1 MRVSYRTD
9 EICAATGLTQSSISR
24 RAADERWPFD
34 LEKSAKRGKPPR
46 VYSFASLPEDV
57 RIAVTLW
64 EEQEGKAG
72 STGENIMAIEPVQ
85 SLELTTSPDRFCPIT
100 DEHRKKSLARA
111 SLVRLYL
118 QYCKKGKKW
127 GRRGQVKDEFVTAYN
142 NGSYPDLFA
151 VIGTTS
157 VKSIERWKLQLGRTD
172 DPFALADNRGKHRKG
187 LISVTPEQGKILER
201 VALSPN
207 APPISEAIR
216 IARARFAAEGIQ
228 DGHSDAT
235 YRRYLERFKKNHY
248 PEWIFHRQGQTALNK
263 QCIFHIR
270 RDYNLI
276 QVGDLIVA
284 DGHILNF
291 EVLNP
296 WSGRPK
302 RMMLLLWYDM
312 ASNYPLGYDIMP
324 TENTGAISA
333 ALRRAIL
340 TLGKIPRVAYMDNGR
355 AFRARF
361 FTQVSD
367 LRQTELPGLYERLG
381 IRTIFAWPY
390 HAESKPV
397 ERFFE
402 TLGELER
409 LAPSYVGT
417 SIATQP
423 PRLNRGE
430 KIHTKIYDKATGG
443 RAPTL
448 IETYRALAA
457 WFDEYARRPQRGHLN
472 GRCPLEV
479 FEAGRGEGFD
489 AYGRERL
496 RLLMSRHEVRRIGR
510 DGIKLPWSDC
520 NYYAPEL
527 YGRQM
532 ESAIVLY
539 DELDAES
546 ICVYGQDGELICEAR
561 RMDKVHPA
569 AAHLGTPEDREKL
582 RAQIELKRSMEK
594 KTVGPAR
601 AFLESDVLPEV
612 QQRMEQIGF
621 AGGEVPTRLPVMNRT
636 ERSRLIGE
644 PTEADLAAQ
653 VARIESYQ
661 GPVIDVEAIETEAA
675 EIERRMREAGPIEPS
690 SNLFSGTRPIFAT
703 DVDRYRWCIE
713 RQAKGCGLDQGD
725 LQFMGEF
732 ETKMDEATAVYWEMQ
747 RELLGS
753 AAAG

>member
-1 MRVSYRTD
+1 MKQAYPD
-9 EICAATGLTQSSISR
+9 PMECAVVETQDRGLVP
-24 RAADERWPFD
+24 AD
-34 LEKSAKRGKPPR
+34 SG
-46 VYSFASLPEDV
+46 
-57 RIAVTLW
+57 
-64 EEQEGKAG
+64 
-72 STGENIMAIEPVQ
+72 
-85 SLELTTSPDRFCPIT
+85 CPIVS
-100 DEHRKKSLARA
+100 DNQRRESLARA

-118 QYCKKGKKW
+118 QYCKKGRKW
-127 GRRGQVKDEFVTAYN
+127 GTRGQVQEAFVTAYN
-142 NGSYPDLFA
+142 NGSYPDLLT
-151 VIGTTS
+151 VIGKTS
-157 VKSIERWKLQLGRTD
+157 VKSVERWKLQLNRTD

-187 LISVTPEQGKILER
+187 QVFIAPEQARILER

-207 APPISEAIR
+207 APPISEVIR

-235 YRRYLERFKKNHY
+235 YRRYLKDFRQNHY
-248 PEWIFHRQGQTALNK
+248 PEWIFHRQGQKTLNE
-263 QCIFHIR
+263 QCIFHIQ

-291 EVLNP
+291 ETLNP
-296 WSGRPK
+296 WTGKPK
-302 RMMLLLWYDM
+302 RMVLLLWYDM

-324 TENTGAISA
+324 TENTGSISA

-340 TLGKIPRVAYMDNGR
+340 ALGKIPKVAYMDNGR
-355 AFRARF
+355 AFRSRF

-367 LRQTELPGLYERLG
+367 FRQTDLPGLYERLG
-381 IRTIFAWPY
+381 IHTVFAWPY
-390 HAESKPV
+390 HAESKPI

-417 SIATQP
+417 SIESKP

-430 KIHTKIYDKATGG
+430 KIHTKLYETVTRG
-443 RAPTL
+443 RVPTL
-448 IETYRALAA
+448 IETYRALAS
-457 WFDEYARRPQRGHLN
+457 WLDEYARRSQRGHLD

-479 FEAGRGEGFD
+479 FEAGRGDGFD

-496 RLLMSRHEVRRIGR
+496 RLLMRRHEIRRIGR
-510 DGIKLPWSDC
+510 DGIRLPWSDC
-520 NYYAPEL
+520 SYYGPEL
-527 YGRQM
+527 YGRQL

-546 ICVYGQDGELICEAR
+546 IYVYGQDGEFICEAR
-561 RMDKVHPA
+561 RMDKIHPA
-569 AAHLGTPEDREKL
+569 AAHLGTQEDREKL
-582 RAQIELKRSMEK
+582 RAQIELKRSLEK
-594 KTVGPAR
+594 RTIGPAR

-612 QQRMEQIGF
+612 RRQMERIGF
-621 AGGEVPTRLPVMNRT
+621 EAGEVPTRLPVMNRT
-636 ERSRLIGE
+636 EQSRLIGE

-661 GPVIDVEAIETEAA
+661 GPVIDVEAIEIEAA
-675 EIERRMREAGPIEPS
+675 EIEQRMREADPIEPAS
-690 SNLFSGTRPIFAT
+690 LFSGTRPIFAT

-713 RQAKGCGLDQGD
+713 RQAEGCELDQGD

-732 ETKMDEATAVYWEMQ
+732 ETKLDEATAVYWEMQ